1 MVEREHW
8 LFFQKTLVSST
19 HMAADNYQFHGIR
32 YLLLTSKGT
41 YIHTGKTLI
50 HMKENVEKPTFIIK
64 RKKNLHNISRKI
76 VGFLETVSHSLA
88 LAVLNLLLESRII
101 LELTDDPPASVC

>member
-1 MVEREHW
+1 
-8 LFFQKTLVSST
+8 
-19 HMAADNYQFHGIR
+19 
-32 YLLLTSKGT
+32 
-41 YIHTGKTLI
+41 
-50 HMKENVEKPTFIIK
+50 MKENVEKPTFIIK